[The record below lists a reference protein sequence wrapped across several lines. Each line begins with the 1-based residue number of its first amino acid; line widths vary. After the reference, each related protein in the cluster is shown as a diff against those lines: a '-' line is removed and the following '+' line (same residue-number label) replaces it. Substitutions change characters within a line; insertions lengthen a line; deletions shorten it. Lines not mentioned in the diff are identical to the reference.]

1 MHWAVVARG
10 WHVSESTV
18 GRMLSL
24 IDRKCPV
31 CRKKGFHVFLSHMV
45 KHDVT
50 GMGFTYPLATPP
62 RRSKVHAS
70 KRAKDAAVRE
80 AEEIIRGEYEER
92 EP

>member
-50 GMGFTYPLATPP
+50 GMGFTYPLVNPP
-62 RRSKVHAS
+62 RRSKMHAS
-70 KRAKDAAVRE
+70 KKVKDAAVRE